1 LRRSVKY
8 GLYGLAVAGVL
19 GGSAAWAVAPAS
31 RSVDVKIDGRD
42 QQVSTTASNVSGVL
56 AAAGVSVGSHDL
68 VAPDLNSAI
77 GSGSTIVIR
86 RGHLLHLT
94 IDGKTSDVWVNADSV
109 DEALGQLGYNSDSQV
124 SVSRSTRL
132 GTLNAGGTNLSIFS
146 PKRITIKVDH
156 KNLAIISAGP
166 TVNQALSRAKVVLS
180 STDRLSA
187 PRTSALRDRE
197 VITVQR
203 VRYASRVVSVPVGYA
218 RLTRSDPSRYVGQS
232 STTAGHRG
240 LNRVTYRLTFIDGK
254 LASRVKTGAKLVSAP
269 VSQVTSVGTKQRPV
283 VVVTRR
289 APAPRPVYSQP
300 APRPV
305 YSQPSPP
312 RNTGATPPPVRSGLN
327 WDAVAACEAGGNWH
341 INTGNGFY
349 GGLQFDSGTWLSNG
363 GGAYAPRADLASR
376 EQQIAV
382 ATRLYN
388 ARGSSPWPVCGQR
401 L

>member
-31 RSVDVKIDGRD
+31 NSVDVKIDGRD

-68 VAPDLNSAI
+68 VAPDLGSSI
-77 GSGSTIVIR
+77 GDGSTIVIR

-94 IDGKTSDVWVNADSV
+94 VDGKTSDVWVNADSV
-109 DEALGQLGYNSDSQV
+109 EEALGQLGYNSDSQV

-132 GTLNAGGTNLSIFS
+132 GALDSGGTNLSIS
-146 PKRITIKVDH
+146 APKRITIKVDH
-156 KNLAIISAGP
+156 KNIAIISAGR
-166 TVNQALSRAKVVLS
+166 TVSDALSNAKVAVGAA
-180 STDRLSA
+180 DRLSA
-187 PRTSALRDRE
+187 PRTSALRDRQ

-203 VRYASRVVSVPVGYA
+203 VRYQARVVTVPIAYH
-218 RLTRSDPSRYVGQS
+218 RLTQSDPSRYIGQS
-232 STTAGHRG
+232 STTAGRRG
-240 LNRVTYRLTFIDGK
+240 LNRVTYRLTFVDGK
-254 LASRVKTGAKLVSAP
+254 LASQVRTGVKLVSAP
-269 VSQVTSVGTKQRPV
+269 VNQVTKVGTKSRPV
-283 VVVTRR
+283 VIAPRP
-289 APAPRPVYSQP
+289 APAPAPVVRAQP
-300 APRPV
+300 APRYTAPT
-305 YSQPSPP
+305 PSP
-312 RNTGATPPPVRSGLN
+312 ARSGLN
-327 WDAVAACEAGGNWH
+327 WDAVAACESGGNWH

-349 GGLQFDSGTWLSNG
+349 GGLQFDSGTWLANG
-363 GGAYAPRADLASR
+363 GGAYASRADLASR
-376 EQQIAV
+376 EAQIAV